1 MELIEI
7 SIKIIEKVLNRES
20 NFLQSLKEECKFL
33 DKFDKSKVSSLVGMY
48 FRNYFLIS
56 AFLKEHNLKE
66 NSRNSILLGLTF
78 INNSFKHIE
87 KDEEMTKFLF
97 NELSKLKFDV
107 NENFK
112 KDFNNLIT
120 LKRNYEF
127 KNIKRNSIEG
137 FSIRYNLP
145 VWLIKLVINQ
155 YGKNDGLLVLKTLS
169 CMPTQY
175 LSINFERKIESSKD
189 LENFTKLDEDL
200 YVYNLEKTV
209 KKEKLVFENYLYL
222 TQKNYKNIFKD
233 INLYPYS
240 NITYFG
246 DSNDN
251 VVFDFVKKFYNEDNL
266 FYFVTPKL
274 ESNYQIMDKV
284 KKFKKRNFHFQELS
298 ASAIRTY
305 SVEGEDLIMYSP
317 KSSDFDLFRR
327 NPEYGVYFDRN
338 SFDNIQTNIKNEISE
353 LAKYIKKDGC
363 LIYFVSTINKK
374 ETSFIKDYVLSLN
387 EEFELI
393 KEELYLPLKKEDSLF
408 YYFIIRRK

>member
-7 SIKIIEKVLNRES
+7 SIKIIDRVLSKES

-33 DKFDKSKVSSLVGMY
+33 DKFEKSKVSSLVGMY

-56 AFLKEHNLKE
+56 AFLKEHGLKE
-66 NSRNSILLGLTF
+66 NQRSSIILGLTF

-87 KDEEMTKFLF
+87 NDEEMFKFLF
-97 NELSKLKFDV
+97 DELSKVKFDV
-107 NENFK
+107 NEEFK
-112 KDFNNLIT
+112 SDLNNLIT
-120 LKRNYEF
+120 LRRSYEF
-127 KNIKRNSIEG
+127 KNIKRNSIDG

-155 YGKNDGLLVLKTLS
+155 YGKEDGLLVLKTLS
-169 CMPTQY
+169 NMPTQY

-189 LENFTKLDEDL
+189 LENFTKFDEDL
-200 YVYNLEKTV
+200 YIFNLDKTV
-209 KKEKLVFENYLYL
+209 KKEKLVFENILYL
-222 TQKNYKNIFKD
+222 TQKDYKNIFKD
-233 INLYPYS
+233 LELYPHS

-251 VVFDFVKKFYNEDNL
+251 IIIDFVKKFYRDDDT

-274 ESNYQIMDKV
+274 ENNYQVLDKV

-298 ASAIRTY
+298 ASAVRTY
-305 SVEGEDLIMYSP
+305 SGEGEDLIMYSP

-327 NPEYGVYFDRN
+327 NPEYGVYFDKN
-338 SFDNIQTNIKNEISE
+338 SFDDIQNKIKNEISE
-353 LAKYIKKDGC
+353 LTKFIKKDGY

>member
-7 SIKIIEKVLNRES
+7 SIKIIDRVLSKES

-33 DKFDKSKVSSLVGMY
+33 DKFEKSKVSSLVGMY

-66 NSRNSILLGLTF
+66 NQRSSIILGLTF
-78 INNSFKHIE
+78 INNSFKHVE
-87 KDEEMTKFLF
+87 KDEEMFKFLF
-97 NELSKLKFDV
+97 DELSKFKFDF
-107 NENFK
+107 NEEFK
-112 KDFNNLIT
+112 NDLNNLIT
-120 LKRNYEF
+120 LRRSYEF
-127 KNIKRNSIEG
+127 KNIKRNSIDG

-155 YGKNDGLLVLKTLS
+155 YGKEDGLLVLKTLS
-169 CMPTQY
+169 NMPTQY
-175 LSINFERKIESSKD
+175 LSINFERKVESSKD

-200 YVYNLEKTV
+200 YIYNLDKTV
-209 KKEKLVFENYLYL
+209 KKEKLVFDNILYL
-222 TQKNYKNIFKD
+222 TQKDYKNIFKD
-233 INLYPYS
+233 LELYPHS

-251 VVFDFVKKFYNEDNL
+251 VIIDFVKKFYREDDT

-274 ESNYQIMDKV
+274 ENNFQVMDKV
-284 KKFKKRNFHFQELS
+284 KKIKKRNFYFHELS

-305 SVEGEDLIMYSP
+305 SGEGEDLIMYSP

-327 NPEYGVYFDRN
+327 NPEYGVYFDKN
-338 SFDNIQTNIKNEISE
+338 SFDDIQNNIKNEISE
-353 LAKYIKKDGC
+353 LTKFIKKDGY

-387 EEFELI
+387 EKFELI

>member
-7 SIKIIEKVLNRES
+7 SIKIIEKVLNREL

-48 FRNYFLIS
+48 FRNYFLIK

-87 KDEEMTKFLF
+87 NDEEMTKFLF
-97 NELSKLKFDV
+97 DELSKLKFDV
-107 NENFK
+107 NEDFK

-209 KKEKLVFENYLYL
+209 KKEKLVFENFLYL
-222 TQKNYKNIFKD
+222 AQKDYKNIFKD
-233 INLYPYS
+233 INLYPCS

-338 SFDNIQTNIKNEISE
+338 SFDNIQINIKNEISE
-353 LAKYIKKDGC
+353 LAKYIKKDGY

>member
-7 SIKIIEKVLNRES
+7 SIKIIDRVLSKET

-33 DKFDKSKVSSLVGMY
+33 DKFEKSKVSSLVGMY

-66 NSRNSILLGLTF
+66 NQRNSILLGLTF
-78 INNSFKHIE
+78 INNSFKHVE
-87 KDEEMTKFLF
+87 KDEEMLKFLF
-97 NELSKLKFDV
+97 DELSKFKFDV
-107 NENFK
+107 NEEFK
-112 KDFNNLIT
+112 NDLNNLIT
-120 LKRNYEF
+120 LRRSYEF
-127 KNIKRNSIEG
+127 KNIKRNSIDG

-155 YGKNDGLLVLKTLS
+155 YGKEDGLLVLKTLS
-169 CMPTQY
+169 NMPTQY

-200 YVYNLEKTV
+200 YIYNLDKTV
-209 KKEKLVFENYLYL
+209 KKEKLVFDNILYL
-222 TQKNYKNIFKD
+222 TQKDYKNIFKD
-233 INLYPYS
+233 LELYPHS

-246 DSNDN
+246 DSSDN
-251 VVFDFVKKFYNEDNL
+251 VIIDFVKKFYREDDT

-274 ESNYQIMDKV
+274 ENNFQVMDKV
-284 KKFKKRNFHFQELS
+284 KKFKKRNFYFHELS

-305 SVEGEDLIMYSP
+305 SGEGEDLIMYSP
-317 KSSDFDLFRR
+317 NSSDFDLFRR
-327 NPEYGVYFDRN
+327 NPEYGVYFDKN
-338 SFDNIQTNIKNEISE
+338 SFDDIQNNIKNEISE
-353 LAKYIKKDGC
+353 LTKYIKKEGY
-363 LIYFVSTINKK
+363 LIYFVPTINKK